1 MEEIE
6 ISRYAV
12 YHTFCAKKLY
22 AYGAARPLEIVHG
35 FTATVVAEH
44 QQATADFIVVKG
56 HGPILLGRETSTKL
70 QLLRIGHVYDKTEK
84 ALDYSQLPIQHKKCF
99 ERIGKLKDYKLKL
112 HIYDSVQTIA
122 QPPRRVP
129 VGLRDKVEREVQNL
143 LATDIIEP
151 AE

>member
-6 ISRYAV
+6 RSRYTV
-12 YHTFCAKKLY
+12 YLCGKKLY

-35 FTATVVAEH
+35 FTATAIAEH

-56 HGPILLGRETSTKL
+56 HGPILLGRETSTEL

-99 ERIGKLKDYKLKL
+99 EGIGKLTDYKLKL
-112 HIYDSVQTIA
+112 HIYDSVQPIA

-129 VGLRDKVEREVQNL
+129 FGQKR
-143 LATDIIEP
+143 
-151 AE
+151 